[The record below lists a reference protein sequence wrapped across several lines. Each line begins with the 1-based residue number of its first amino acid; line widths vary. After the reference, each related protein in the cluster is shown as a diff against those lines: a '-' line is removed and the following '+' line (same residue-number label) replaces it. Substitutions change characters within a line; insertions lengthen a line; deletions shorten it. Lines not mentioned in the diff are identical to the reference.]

1 MEARSNLEIFPD
13 GCFTLT
19 GDEDEGISKGN
30 VDSAISVH
38 MELPSLGLCNR
49 NQDLKG
55 DIKLNRVC
63 EEDGDCEHDDDR
75 LRQSL
80 RELMI
85 FNLQVNNKGSTFT
98 LTIPRQV
105 D

>member
-1 MEARSNLEIFPD
+1 MEARSSLEIFPD

-30 VDSAISVH
+30 VDGAITVH
-38 MELPSLGLCNR
+38 HVELPSLGLCNR
-49 NQDLKG
+49 NQDLEG

-85 FNLQVNNKGSTFT
+85 L
-98 LTIPRQV
+98 P
-105 D
+105 